1 MSQQEIENQDIEPI
15 VVPSYLEQEDKKK
28 KQKPA
33 VLGKAIRKWKR
44 KKTKED
50 QREEVKR
57 KREGKVLSQT
67 PYVVPFLQIQED
79 VIYLKEGV
87 MDILQIET
95 SDLQSLN
102 DTDLNILLL
111 AQTRFLRS
119 YFYDYKEVAL
129 NFPANTE
136 RQKRYWLKK
145 RKKTTDPLRLR
156 FIDRKLFEFDF
167 LEKERT
173 NREFFLF
180 LYADNKQQL
189 DERKDVVIRGMKQS
203 FPIKKI
209 SQEKKE
215 DILFLLNNQ
224 NTKL

>member
-167 LEKERT
+167 
-173 NREFFLF
+173 
-180 LYADNKQQL
+180 
-189 DERKDVVIRGMKQS
+189 
-203 FPIKKI
+203 
-209 SQEKKE
+209 
-215 DILFLLNNQ
+215 
-224 NTKL
+224 

>member
-87 MDILQIET
+87 MDILQIEP

-119 YFYDYKEVAL
+119 YFYDYKEVTL
-129 NFPANTE
+129 NFPANME

>member
-28 KQKPA
+28 KQKSA

-87 MDILQIET
+87 MDILQIEP